1 MTYTHITMDEL
12 VMIEA
17 YYHQGIPVAKIA
29 AYLNRTRTPI
39 NNVIRF
45 FRAGHTEQD
54 IQLSSITYGIRK
66 TRNSVDA
73 KKLFYQKNNSF
84 ISRKK

>member
-17 YYHQGIPVAKIA
+17 YYHQGVPVAKIA
-29 AYLNRTRTPI
+29 TYLNRTRTPI

-45 FRAGHTEQD
+45 FKAGHTAFD
-54 IQLSSITYGIRK
+54 HYLRYKK
-66 TRNSVDA
+66 TRKSVDA
-73 KKLFYQKNNSF
+73 KKLIYQKNNSF
-84 ISRKK
+84 ISREK